1 MTTPILETERLI
13 LRQLTVDDA
22 PFMLGLLNEPS
33 FIRFIAD
40 RGVRT
45 LDAARAYIQD
55 GYIASYAHHGFG
67 LYLTELK
74 ATGEPLGLCGL
85 VRRDGLDD
93 VDLGY
98 AFLPAYWSRG
108 YASEAAAAV
117 LDYARTTL
125 GLARLV
131 AIVSIDNDRSI
142 KLLERLGFQFERMIR
157 LPGDD
162 EEIKLFALEKP

>member
-1 MTTPILETERLI
+1 MTAPIIETERLA
-13 LRQLTVDDA
+13 LRRLTPDDA
-22 PFMLGLLNEPS
+22 PFVLGLLNEPS

-45 LDAARAYIQD
+45 LEAAREYILS
-55 GYIASYAHHGFG
+55 GPVASYARHGFG
-67 LYLTELK
+67 LYLTVLK

-98 AFLPAYWSRG
+98 AFLPAYWGKG

-117 LDYARTTL
+117 RDYARRVL

-131 AIVSIDNDRSI
+131 AIVSVDNDRSI
-142 KLLERLGFQFERMIR
+142 KLLERLGFQYERLIR

-162 EEIKLFALEKP
+162 EDIKLFAWETP

>member
-1 MTTPILETERLI
+1 MTAPVIETERLV

-22 PFMLGLLNEPS
+22 PFILGLLNEPS

-45 LDAARAYIQD
+45 LEAAREYIHS
-55 GYIASYAHHGFG
+55 GPMASYARHGFG
-67 LYLTELK
+67 LYLTMLNE
-74 ATGEPLGLCGL
+74 TNEPLGLCGL

-98 AFLPAYWSRG
+98 AFMPAYWGKG

-117 LDYARTTL
+117 LDYARRAL
-125 GLARLV
+125 GLTRLV
-131 AIVSIDNDRSI
+131 AIVSVDNDRSI
-142 KLLERLGFQFERMIR
+142 NLLKRLGFQFERLIR

-162 EEIKLFALEKP
+162 EEIKLFAWEKP